1 MSLERPLMPI
11 RQVLGVKLYSVVP
24 NSMAEE
30 RTVSTFTKLNSA
42 ERAAQKADTIVNIT
56 KVKQH
61 LRRRTTNVRASSHTV
76 YHFSHS
82 VFSRLVPA
90 LLSDF
95 VTYPSTSKTLTDRLD
110 L

>member
-1 MSLERPLMPI
+1 MPI
-11 RQVLGVKLYSVVP
+11 HQVLGVKLYSVVP

-42 ERAAQKADTIVNIT
+42 ERGAQKADTIVNIT

-61 LRRRTTNVRASSHTV
+61 LRRRTTNVRASSRTL
-76 YHFSHS
+76 YQFSHR
-82 VFSRLVPA
+82 VFSRVIPA

-95 VTYPSTSKTLTDRLD
+95 VTYPSTSKTPMDRLD